1 MEELKHGRDERKR
14 GPRASDSAGT
24 GLDLDAGTHLC
35 KGKMMKAV
43 ASSRVY
49 RRLGIIPEPRAETN
63 DAAAAPSKNLQRVHP
78 AHEPRPRPRFLCPVG
93 GSWAQCAIKS
103 SGESLLGER
112 AGVRASLSQING
124 SGWGE
129 GNRDTRWPGRICAS
143 EEAYQPVEVHGGSAR
158 PAVTVVTRWT
168 FLILAVCLLALTSC
182 SKKDVATSKPQSSA
196 EAMMQLRTTM
206 ASAKPETRKTFENLV
221 EYNLRYGNSKAALDG
236 LDKLS
241 NDPTLDA
248 NQKKLV
254 TEAIELV
261 KAETQRP
268 KS

>member
-1 MEELKHGRDERKR
+1 
-14 GPRASDSAGT
+14 
-24 GLDLDAGTHLC
+24 
-35 KGKMMKAV
+35 
-43 ASSRVY
+43 
-49 RRLGIIPEPRAETN
+49 
-63 DAAAAPSKNLQRVHP
+63 
-78 AHEPRPRPRFLCPVG
+78 
-93 GSWAQCAIKS
+93 
-103 SGESLLGER
+103 
-112 AGVRASLSQING
+112 
-124 SGWGE
+124 
-129 GNRDTRWPGRICAS
+129 
-143 EEAYQPVEVHGGSAR
+143 
-158 PAVTVVTRWT
+158 VTVVTRWT

>member
-14 GPRASDSAGT
+14 SPRASDSAGT
-24 GLDLDAGTHLC
+24 GLDMDARTHLR
-35 KGKMMKAV
+35 KGEMMKAV

-49 RRLGIIPEPRAETN
+49 RRLGIIPERRVETN
-63 DAAAAPSKNLQRVHP
+63 DAGAASSPRGEGWGAGDRRV
-78 AHEPRPRPRFLCPVG
+78 R
-93 GSWAQCAIKS
+93 KS
-103 SGESLLGER
+103 
-112 AGVRASLSQING
+112 VY
-124 SGWGE
+124 GE

-143 EEAYQPVEVHGGSAR
+143 EEAYQPAEVLGGSAR
-158 PAVTVVTRWT
+158 PAVTMVTRWT
-168 FLILAVCLLALTSC
+168 SLLLAACLLVLTSC
-182 SKKDVATSKPQSSA
+182 GKKEAATSKPQSSA

-206 ASAKPETRKTFENLV
+206 ATAKPETRKTFENLV

-254 TEAIELV
+254 TETIELV